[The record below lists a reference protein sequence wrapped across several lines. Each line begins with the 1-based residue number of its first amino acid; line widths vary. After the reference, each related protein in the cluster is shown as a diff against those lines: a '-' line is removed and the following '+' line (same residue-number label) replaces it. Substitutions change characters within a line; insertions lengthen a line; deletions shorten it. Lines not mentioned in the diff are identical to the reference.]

1 MAGPDGPEGADP
13 PGHLVV
19 VGASLAGVRAAES
32 ARKAGHTGPITLVGA
47 EDELPYDRPPLSKQV
62 LAQDGPSDPTHHRTA
77 DQLAELDVEV
87 RLGTRATALDTGA
100 RTVTLAREDGD
111 EQAAYDVLVVATGA
125 TARRLDVPVE
135 GQDVT
140 APLPRGV
147 TTLRTLTDARTVRS
161 ALDSEAR
168 TVVVGAGFIGLEV
181 ATAVLAR
188 GRSVT
193 VVEAAERPLA
203 RAVGPDAADL
213 LVALVRD
220 AGADLR
226 TGTGVD
232 RLRAADGHVTEVV
245 LADGTTLPA
254 DLVVTGV
261 GAVPAT
267 GWLDGSGLELED
279 GVVTDATLTTS
290 VPGVLAAGDVARVR
304 HGDHDRR
311 VEHWTAAAEEGALA
325 GANAVAHLRGDDPR
339 ALATVPYFWSELFG
353 SKVQMLGEAHGADRS
368 EVLGGPDGPWL
379 VLLGRDDRL
388 TGVLSRDLPGRIMKF
403 RPLLAAGAS
412 YADGLALARN
422 KPLPT

>member
-1 MAGPDGPEGADP
+1 MTGPAGDDSAGR
-13 PGHLVV
+13 LLV
-19 VGASLAGVRAAES
+19 VGASLAGVGAAES
-32 ARKAGHTGPITLVGA
+32 ARRAGHSGPITLIGA

-62 LAQDGPSDPTHHRTA
+62 LAQDGPTDPTHHRTA

-100 RTVTLAREDGD
+100 RTVTLDGRDGD
-111 EQAAYDVLVVATGA
+111 EQAAYDALVVATGA
-125 TARRLDVPVE
+125 TARRLEVSVE
-135 GQDVT
+135 GQDPS

-147 TTLRTLTDARTVRS
+147 TTLRTLADARTVRS
-161 ALDSEAR
+161 ALDSGER
-168 TVVVGAGFIGLEV
+168 VVVVGAGFIGLEV
-181 ATAVLAR
+181 ASAVLGR
-188 GRSVT
+188 GQAVT

-203 RAVGPDAADL
+203 RAVGAEAADL

-226 TGTGVD
+226 TGSGVD
-232 RLRAADGHVTEVV
+232 RLRATDGRVTEVV
-245 LADGTTLPA
+245 LTDGTVLPA

-261 GAVPAT
+261 GAAPAT
-267 GWLDGSGLELED
+267 GWLEGSGLEVED

-304 HGDHDRR
+304 HADHDRR
-311 VEHWTAAAEEGALA
+311 VEHWTAAAEEGTLA
-325 GANAVAHLRGDDPR
+325 GANAVAHLRGEQPR
-339 ALATVPYFWSELFG
+339 PLVTVPYFWSDQFG

-368 EVLGGPDGPWL
+368 EVLGGPGGPWL

-403 RPLLAAGAS
+403 RPLLARGAS
-412 YADGLALARN
+412 YADGLELARS